1 MGGDTTEVS
10 QASNTCRSRG
20 WVVSSSDVTTK
31 VATPVT
37 VRVLLSGRQGGVE
50 TVRRENGVP
59 KDRFSKRRGAVKMV
73 CRESGAPIVRFSEW
87 QGAVETVRRESG
99 APKDHFSERQ
109 TKESNATQAPAVT
122 QLPAGDESTR
132 ESSTFCSTEKV
143 APRTRRGVTKSRVN
157 IRNMLMWMLAVTVTG
172 CEECPCAQAPKW
184 LTEKFNTLGDFR
196 RAVVKFG
203 KSGDEAKGFVSSQP
217 ATRNLVNLP

>member
-59 KDRFSKRRGAVKMV
+59 KDRFSKRRGAVEMV
-73 CRESGAPIVRFSEW
+73 CRESGAPIVRFSER

-109 TKESNATQAPAVT
+109 TKRTKESNATQAPAVT
-122 QLPAGDESTR
+122 QLSAGDESTR

-143 APRTRRGVTKSRVN
+143 APRTRRG
-157 IRNMLMWMLAVTVTG
+157 
-172 CEECPCAQAPKW
+172 
-184 LTEKFNTLGDFR
+184 
-196 RAVVKFG
+196 
-203 KSGDEAKGFVSSQP
+203 
-217 ATRNLVNLP
+217 